1 MIGNNIYKLPSCNPG
16 WFIFSPNNNTAVTYD
31 STTNKY
37 TYSDWIQVVFIPGL
51 TYTEKRP
58 YVNAATGITKTL
70 SPVYVK
76 RPHCS
81 NDYMSDMAWDG
92 TTNIS
97 TAQYQLKPTTMTI
110 NSTMITAAAA
120 QTHGSDKLYKGIVPS
135 NPTSSAVIAHV
146 PTETTA
152 YVYAPSSKTGT
163 INGNWLDN
171 MAGYIEYFTPV
182 VVMDEAIP
190 KNMTVDSA
198 EYNKFKRLCTNFA
211 LGHHVPVFNPS
222 ITFTNAAITLES
234 NLNNRCKNAV
244 RDYLAFAV
252 DEDVLDACAQQ
263 YMLNYAAMN
272 DSDDEYEGKRAS
284 VERVGINVRG
294 RTDIAIFNSGAKV
307 SIKHSVEEVNG
318 MKPDDYD
325 NMLAM
330 IPSIG
335 AMAPF
340 YDVTTLDTHWYTGT
354 SQLASKYQNSNS
366 EAAWACMPRL
376 WADTDKKHI
385 YQWEVRVCVYNN
397 TTLSATYDEEF
408 LNFLTTAHTDRAADA
423 TLIGGLTQQMNS
435 TQKLAEVLSGAYDTI
450 DSAVAEAQAEAAAI
464 QAQIEEKEIDLAAL
478 EEDITTATGQLEDIS
493 SQLDSMNVEYETLL
507 ADIDDAQ
514 VEYNGYMTQIAQVNL
529 NLSSLTSQYNNLLLG
544 VQDLTTQKNNLQTDY
559 NNLQSDMVLKQ
570 AEYGDLEDDIE
581 TANATLTSLNTQL
594 GNVQSNLTTA
604 QSNLATINTQL
615 TTKQEALTALQADI
629 TAAQEELATAQL
641 MVDNFKDSDEY
652 QAIAE
657 AAETLAG
664 IQANITTAQSNLAT
678 IQGQITTATASKT
691 TIEGQ
696 IATLTSQKETITTE
710 IGTLNSQIAALN
722 TSIASKQTEEANVIA
737 AIAASQAELAD
748 MEEAVANYADS
759 PEYKAVLDLSQTVTE
774 LEEQIAELEAELTEL
789 NDSILTATAQ
799 KNTIAAQI
807 GTMTVQSTQLANQIT
822 ALQEEIAT
830 LLFQK
835 ESATSDVATKYA
847 LLAQLQTQEDNAR
860 AVINQLASKQN
871 ELNQVNAD
879 LAAAQAARDSIDAEN
894 YNRARTCS
902 AKRYCPWA
910 SATVLNGYIETID
923 YGD

>member
-16 WFIFSPNNNTAVTYD
+16 WFIYSPNNSTAVTYD
-31 STTNKY
+31 TSTGKY

-51 TYTEKRP
+51 TFTEKRP
-58 YVNAATGITKTL
+58 YVNAATGNAKSL
-70 SPVYVK
+70 NPVYVK
-76 RPHCS
+76 RPHCI
-81 NDYMSDMAWDG
+81 NDYMEDMVWNG

-110 NSTMITAAAA
+110 NSSMITTAAA
-120 QTHGSDKLYKGIVPS
+120 QSHGVSKLYKGTVPS

-146 PTETTA
+146 PAETTA
-152 YVYAPSSKTGT
+152 YVYAPSSKSGT
-163 INGNWLDN
+163 INGAWLDS

-190 KNMTVDSA
+190 KSMAVDHA
-198 EYNKFKRLCTNFA
+198 NYNKFKRLCTNFA
-211 LGHHVPVFNPS
+211 LGYHIPAYNPA
-222 ITFTNAAITLES
+222 ITFINAAITLES
-234 NLNNRCKNAV
+234 NLNNRPKNLV

-263 YMLNYAAMN
+263 YMLNYADMN
-272 DSDDEYEGKRAS
+272 DSDDEFEGKRS
-284 VERVGINVRG
+284 GSERVGLNVRG
-294 RTDIAIFNSGAKV
+294 RTDIAVFNNGAKV
-307 SIKHSVEEVNG
+307 CIKHSVEEVSG
-318 MKPDDYD
+318 MKTDDYD
-325 NMLAM
+325 EMIDM

-335 AMAPF
+335 TMAPF
-340 YDVTTLDTHWYTGT
+340 YDESTLDTHWYTGT

-376 WADTDKKHI
+376 WANTDKKHI
-385 YQWEVRVCVYNN
+385 YQWEIRVCVYNN

-408 LNFLTTAHTDRAADA
+408 LNFLTTAHTARAAGAD
-423 TLIGGLTQQMNS
+423 TIGGLTQQMNA
-435 TQKLAEVLSGAYDTI
+435 TQKLAETLSGAYETI
-450 DSAVAEAQAEAAAI
+450 DSAVADARAEADAI

-478 EEDITTATGQLEDIS
+478 EEDITTATGQIDALS
-493 SQLDSMNVEYETLL
+493 SQLDSMNVEYDTLL
-507 ADIDDAQ
+507 ADIDAAEE
-514 VEYNGYMTQIAQVNL
+514 EYRGYMTEIAQVTA
-529 NLSSLTSQYNNLLLG
+529 NLSGLNTEYSNLLLG
-544 VQDLTTQKNNLQTDY
+544 VQDLTTQKNGLQTDY
-559 NNLQSDMVLKQ
+559 NNLQSDMLLKQ
-570 AEYGDLEDDIE
+570 TEYDELLDDIT
-581 TANATLTSLNTQL
+581 TANTTLTSLNTQL
-594 GNVQSNLTTA
+594 GNT
-604 QSNLATINTQL
+604 QSNLATAQANLTTINTQL

-629 TAAQEELATAQL
+629 TEAQEELAKAQL

-678 IQGQITTATASKT
+678 IQGQITTATANKT

-696 IATLTSQKETITTE
+696 IATLT
-710 IGTLNSQIAALN
+710 SQIAALN
-722 TSIASKQTEEANVIA
+722 TSIASKQTEEANIIA

-759 PEYKAVLDLSQTVTE
+759 PEYKAVLDLTQTVTE

-822 ALQEEIAT
+822 TLQEEIAT

-847 LLAQLQTQEDNAR
+847 LLAQLQIQEDNAR